1 MGMCLSRHMPFVM
14 KRFGFYIRFFVT
26 VRVLNSYDFSIFFQN
41 RILDFGTYY
50 YHKIKSMVKE
60 NDRMKK
66 TKGILTG
73 TLLVMALGMLTAC
86 GSNNNKA
93 DESGTVT
100 EDKKEDNAKTDNTE
114 TDTRNDGEN
123 GSNADTNSGADD
135 TAMDNGDTVS
145 EETEENSGTVTD
157 DNSES
162 QENNIDNTK
171 DKKNNDGTVSGALGD
186 GVKDLGDGVGD
197 AVEDVGDAVE
207 NAVDGR

>member
-1 MGMCLSRHMPFVM
+1 
-14 KRFGFYIRFFVT
+14 
-26 VRVLNSYDFSIFFQN
+26 
-41 RILDFGTYY
+41 
-50 YHKIKSMVKE
+50 MVKE

-100 EDKKEDNAKTDNTE
+100 EDKKEDNTKTDNT
-114 TDTRNDGEN
+114 
-123 GSNADTNSGADD
+123 AI
-135 TAMDNGDTVS
+135 DNRDTVS

-157 DNSES
+157 DSSES